1 MNMKQFADI
10 IIQFCRKF
18 KSSKLKDVKY
28 LCHEKVRDRHVV
40 ENAKTVNVILDDMVS
55 NGTLEISTIRLLAE
69 LLHRCGLRKT
79 MREIFHGTGV
89 SWQPDGASYFSSF
102 RCFLHDVSRH
112 ITPEMVPLLK
122 NYCSLQPL
130 FTPWG
135 NRTMLEPTEYDEI
148 KDSLDLFSMLEE
160 KDCIGPMNINLI
172 KDFSPL
178 IPKNKAIMDYID
190 KYERL

>member
-1 MNMKQFADI
+1 MNEHRIANPSSHQSVDTSRSHFGISPVNLLHETQHESAMNMKQFADI

-102 RCFLHDVSRH
+102 R
-112 ITPEMVPLLK
+112 
-122 NYCSLQPL
+122 
-130 FTPWG
+130 
-135 NRTMLEPTEYDEI
+135 
-148 KDSLDLFSMLEE
+148 
-160 KDCIGPMNINLI
+160 
-172 KDFSPL
+172 
-178 IPKNKAIMDYID
+178 
-190 KYERL
+190 